1 MFKPHRGSQKPF
13 LNETN
18 HGGINH
24 FKLIKFLQ
32 DAQRKCADA
41 GEEDS
46 AFRMEMLVDYF
57 TKDYEPGK
65 PLKFTP
71 TVLGF

>member
-13 LNETN
+13 LNESN

-24 FKLIKFLQ
+24 FKLVQFLQ
-32 DAQRKCADA
+32 EAQRKCADA

-46 AFRMEMLVDYF
+46 AFRFEMMVDF
-57 TKDYEPGK
+57 FVKDYNHNK

-71 TVLGF
+71 TILGF

>member
-1 MFKPHRGSQKPF
+1 MFKPYRGAQGPSIR
-13 LNETN
+13 ES
-18 HGGINH
+18 GINH

-32 DAQRKCADA
+32 DAQKKCADA

>member
-1 MFKPHRGSQKPF
+1 MFKPHRGPQAPSF
-13 LNETN
+13 RES
-18 HGGINH
+18 GINH
-24 FKLIKFLQ
+24 FKLIQFLQ
-32 DAQRKCADA
+32 DAQKKCADV

-46 AFRMEMLVDYF
+46 AFRLEMLADYF
-57 TKDYEPGK
+57 AKDYQPGK

>member
-13 LNETN
+13 LSETN

-24 FKLIKFLQ
+24 FKLIQFLQ